1 MPRPRS
7 LTDTQIAAAALAVI
21 DRDGLAALTMRAVA
35 KELGMGTMSLY
46 RYVDDREQLEGL
58 VVERVLGAVDTTPPA
73 GSSWRER
80 LATMVERVR
89 GAVGAHPQV
98 VPLMLTHRQSS
109 PSSRHWAESVL
120 GILTEAGIDGER
132 RVIALR
138 GLLGYLIGAIQL
150 EHLGPLS
157 GTGTRTMAAL
167 PGDDFPLLAET
178 ARQAAGITLDEEFHR
193 GLAILLNGLADE
205 ARAGG
210 RPRSPARRR

>member
-7 LTDTQIAAAALAVI
+7 LTESQIAAAALAVI

-58 VVERVLGAVDTTPPA
+58 VVERVLGAVDTTPPT
-73 GSSWRER
+73 GSSWRDR

-89 GAVGAHPQV
+89 RAVAAHPEV
-98 VPLMLTHRQSS
+98 VPLTLTHRQSS
-109 PSSRHWAESVL
+109 PSNLRWAETVL
-120 GILTEAGIDGER
+120 GILTEAGIGGER

-138 GLLGYLIGAIQL
+138 GLVAYLIGAIQL

-157 GTGTRTMAAL
+157 GAGTRRIAAL
-167 PGDDFPLLAET
+167 PAEEFPLMAET
-178 ARQAAGITLDEEFHR
+178 GRLAARVSADQEFR
-193 GLAILLNGLADE
+193 AGLAVLLDGLE
-205 ARAGG
+205 RATGG
-210 RPRSPARRR
+210 DGSA